1 MQKNRVIL
9 KLMPILVAILAFVA
23 LAGASLFGLGPTGEK
38 LIEPIGPPGYG
49 GPVCLSE
56 SSITDEV
63 VLSQFPKATEVNAPF
78 PNSDRCSGGG
88 CEGADFDDYVKII
101 GAESV
106 VVDKIWPH
114 EPTTRLFKQ
123 ILPTDTKYDPY
134 RDVVYRASCND
145 WCLLDLPYGG
155 SFHCD
160 FIFLLKDRGNLIDR
174 GGELY
179 PKDCENPDDSSTCS
193 VFTVLFRKNAQIPDK
208 SKCNGESHSHF
219 QNLVDQVFAQEESFI
234 YIAGES
240 YILSDEEPITLVKI
254 DMRSQANGRTKVTQS
269 ITFRGEQY
277 EAFKNLTEKIDL
289 TDDFL
294 YLTEPGKVDQ
304 ADLSSDQFF
313 KFQYLE
319 FRKTPPKR
327 PGAKTLQLGT
337 FPVPVGKG
345 WWRKWVDES
354 KPAIYL
360 YPEKPT
366 RLQVILN
373 PAGELTITDPPY
385 DPETGWEILAHPNG
399 TLEPITYNLEP
410 RTYPYLF
417 YEAKLEKVFIKPEG
431 FIISGHNLVNFFK
444 GTFPKLGLNQKE
456 TQDFIDYWMTRL
468 NENQPY
474 YFIHFLDEAQ
484 IEELEPLEITC
495 SDTLISRSPDT
506 LNQPITDNCQP
517 TTTIRLRPYFKPLQ
531 KWAEIVP
538 QTLPS
543 PPPRK
548 GFTLVEWGGI
558 LDE

>member
-23 LAGASLFGLGPTGEK
+23 LAGASFFGLGPTGEK

-145 WCLLDLPYGG
+145 WCLLNLPYGG

-160 FIFLLKDRGNLIDR
+160 FIFLLKDPNNLIDR
-174 GGELY
+174 SGELY
-179 PKDCENPDDSSTCS
+179 PKDCENPDDPSTCS

-208 SKCNGESHSHF
+208 SKCNGKSHSYF

-269 ITFRGEQY
+269 VIFRGEEY

-366 RLQVILN
+366 RLRVILN

-385 DPETGWEILAHPNG
+385 DPETGWIILAHPNG
-399 TLEPITYNLEP
+399 TLTVFNSPDQPSTVNRQP
-410 RTYPYLF
+410 STNNYPYLF

-431 FIISGHNLVNFFK
+431 FVIKGKNLIKFFNQ
-444 GTFPKLGLNQKE
+444 TLPKLGLNQKE

-468 NENQPY
+468 SQSQPY
-474 YFIHFLDEAQ
+474 YFIHFLDNNQ
-484 IEELEPLEITC
+484 IEALEPLEI
-495 SDTLISRSPDT
+495 LSPDT
-506 LNQPITDNCQP
+506 LIPQYPDTL
-517 TTTIRLRPYFKPLQ
+517 IRLRPYFKPLQ
-531 KWAEIVP
+531 EWTKVP
-538 QTLPS
+538 PQSLPS
-543 PPPRK
+543 PPASRT

-558 LDE
+558 LDSNE